1 MPAERDSLGAR
12 RDLRLGDQTW
22 RVMSLEAAEAAG
34 AGPLS
39 RLPRSLKVLAENLL
53 RHEDGLV
60 VGAPQLAALKQW
72 GGGGGVGQEVPY
84 HPTRIVLNDSGG
96 LPTMADLAALRDA
109 MARAGADPR
118 RVNPRVPADMVVDH
132 SIMVDHAGTP
142 DAAARN
148 LDLEYARNAE
158 RYRFLRWC
166 QGAFDNFRVVP
177 PGNGIL
183 HQVNL
188 EFLARCVW
196 TGARGNDRWAFPET
210 LLGTD
215 SHTPMINGIGVFGW
229 GVGGI
234 EAAAAILGQPIGIV
248 LPRVVGCRLTGELRR
263 GVTATD
269 AALLV
274 TQRLRQ
280 VGVVAC
286 YVEFF
291 GPGLAALNVFDR
303 ATLAN
308 MAPEYGA
315 TMGFFPVDAQT
326 VAFLEL
332 TGRGGDHARLVES
345 YCRMQGLW
353 HDPAGAQ
360 PDYTEVV
367 EIDLDEAEPS
377 AAGPRRPQDRVALPA
392 IRPSFEQ
399 AFPPAADAPG
409 RLPDGAV
416 VIAAITSC
424 TNTSNAQ
431 NMLAAGLLA
440 RKAVARGLTAKPW
453 VKTSLAPGS
462 RVVADYLAATGLQDD
477 LDALGFHLIGFGC
490 TTCMGNSGPLP
501 PDTEAAIEAGNTTAV
516 AVLSGNRNFEGRI
529 HTQARA
535 NYIMSPPLVVAHAL
549 AGTVRLDMTREPLGT
564 GNDGQPVLLADL
576 WPTPEEITAAAA
588 VALNAPRFTDRYAE
602 VFRGDA
608 RWEALPAPKG
618 DTFPWDADSL
628 YLNEPPF
635 LLDVPQ
641 EAPPIA
647 DITGARALA
656 LLGDSIT
663 TDHISPVGIITPS
676 SAAGQY
682 LISLGVQP
690 AAFNSFA
697 ARRVKH
703 EVMIRGTFAN
713 IRLQNRLAGGRTG
726 GWTRH
731 EPSGEILP
739 MHEAAA
745 RYAGQGVPL
754 VVVAGQDY
762 GAGSSRDWAA
772 KGTLLLGVRAVIA
785 NGFER
790 IHRSNLIYMGVLPL
804 ELPAGVTG
812 ETLALDGSETWDI
825 TGIHPAPAPGTA
837 IPARL
842 RRADGRVEELTLL
855 CRLDTP
861 FEAECFR
868 AGGILPRVLRADL
881 AEAAS

>member
-1 MPAERDSLGAR
+1 MAAERDSLGAR
-12 RDLRLGDQTW
+12 RDIRLGEHIW
-22 RVMSLEAAEAAG
+22 RVVSLEAAEAAG

-39 RLPRSLKVLAENLL
+39 RLPRSLKVLAENVL

-60 VGAPQLAALKQW
+60 IGAPQLAALKGW
-72 GGGGGVGQEVPY
+72 GDPAAVGQEVPY
-84 HPTRIVLNDSGG
+84 HPTRVVMNDSGG
-96 LPTMADLAALRDA
+96 LPAMADLAALRDA
-109 MARAGADPR
+109 VVRAGGDPR
-118 RVNPRVPADMVVDH
+118 RINPRVPADMVVDH
-132 SIMVDHAGTP
+132 SIMVDHAGSP

-148 LDLEYARNAE
+148 LDLEYERNAE

-188 EFLARCVW
+188 ESFARCVW
-196 TGARGNDRWAFPET
+196 TETRGNQRWAFPET

-215 SHTPMINGIGVFGW
+215 SHTPMINAIGVFGW

-248 LPRVVGCRLTGELRR
+248 LPRVVGCRLTGALPR

-269 AALLV
+269 AVLMV
-274 TQRLRQ
+274 TQKLRA
-280 VGVVAC
+280 VGVVAS

-326 VAFLEL
+326 ISFLEM

-353 HDPAGAQ
+353 HDAAGVQ
-360 PDYTEVV
+360 PDYAEVV
-367 EIDLDEAEPS
+367 EINLSEAEPS
-377 AAGPRRPQDRVALPA
+377 AAGPRRPQDRVALPR
-392 IRPSFEQ
+392 IRDSFEA
-399 AFPPAADAPG
+399 AFPPAPEAEG
-409 RLPDGAV
+409 RLSDGAV

-440 RKAVARGLTAKPW
+440 RKAVARGLRAKPW

-462 RVVADYLAATGLQDD
+462 RVVADYLEATGLQAP

-501 PDTEAAIEAGNTTAV
+501 PETEAAIEAGQTTAV

-529 HTQARA
+529 HTQAKA

-549 AGTVRLDMTREPLGT
+549 AGTVRIDMTREPLGT
-564 GNDGQPVLLADL
+564 GHDGQPVFLADI
-576 WPTPEEITAAAA
+576 WPSPEEIAQAAS
-588 VALNAPRFTDRYAE
+588 VALNAPRFTNRYAT
-602 VFRGDA
+602 VFQGDA

-618 DTFPWDADSL
+618 DTFPWEGESL

-635 LLDVPQ
+635 LREVPR
-641 EAPPIA
+641 EAAAIP

-663 TDHISPVGIITPS
+663 TDHISPVGIITPG

-682 LISLGVQP
+682 LISLGVPP
-690 AAFNSFA
+690 AEFNSFA

-713 IRLQNRLAGGRTG
+713 IRIQNRLAAGRTG

-739 MHEAAA
+739 VHEAAE
-745 RYAGQGVPL
+745 RYAAEGVPL

-790 IHRSNLIYMGVLPL
+790 IHRANLVYMGVLPL
-804 ELPAGVTG
+804 ELPAGVTV
-812 ETLALDGSETWDI
+812 ETLGLDGTERWDI
-825 TGIHPAPAPGTA
+825 AGIHPAPEPGA
-837 IPARL
+837 GLPARL
-842 RRADGRVEELTLL
+842 HRADGRVEELTLR

-868 AGGILPRVLRADL
+868 AGGILPRVLRASL
-881 AEAAS
+881 VAEAA